1 MGVLFEL
8 GVADPVPPLDAP
20 ADSHQL
26 QQCFWGGPD
35 ARKEEMAG
43 IEWCS
48 VALTRGDDQDDS
60 ARADPLLADV
70 LWRLYCS
77 QRLGDVSAMAELV
90 IRFQK
95 MDLACS
101 LELPCDLAMQGPLVG
116 FDR

>member
-1 MGVLFEL
+1 MGILFEL

-26 QQCFWGGPD
+26 QQSFCGGPD

-48 VALTRGDDQDDS
+48 VALTRGDDRDDS
-60 ARADPLLADV
+60 ARADHLLAVV
-70 LWRLYCS
+70 LLRLYCS
-77 QRLGDVSAMAELV
+77 QHPGDGSAMAELV

-101 LELPCDLAMQGPLVG
+101 SLLQL
-116 FDR
+116 RR

>member
-1 MGVLFEL
+1 
-8 GVADPVPPLDAP
+8 
-20 ADSHQL
+20 
-26 QQCFWGGPD
+26 
-35 ARKEEMAG
+35 MAG

-77 QRLGDVSAMAELV
+77 QRPGDVSTMAELV

-116 FDR
+116 FVR